1 MDKEQ
6 EGQQQSLARFKMLT
20 ERHLSQ
26 LEIDLQDFE
35 NQSASEHREVFFS
48 EIFRLCSDIK
58 RSAETHSQPDI
69 KEWIG
74 NIEIVVELIRRK
86 KMEPTAE
93 TTHLLRKTIK
103 TISQMITN
111 QTAGNE
117 SGQDMFLELRE
128 PYHQIK
134 SRHTSI

>member
-1 MDKEQ
+1 MDKEH
-6 EGQQQSLARFKMLT
+6 EGQQQSLARFKKLT
-20 ERHLSQ
+20 EQHLSR
-26 LEIDLQDFE
+26 LDIDLQDFKK
-35 NQSASEHREVFFS
+35 QSASEHRELFFA
-48 EIFRLCSDIK
+48 EVLRRCNDIK
-58 RSAETHSQPDI
+58 KSAETHSQTDI

-93 TTHLLRKTIK
+93 TTHLLHKTIK
-103 TISQMITN
+103 AISQMITD

-128 PYHQIK
+128 PYKQIK
-134 SRHTSI
+134 NRHTSL